1 MLIGMVFGGFRSMMV
16 CVQTVAVRYV
26 SVMGA
31 LVMVAVLVM
40 LGGCFVVLSCV
51 FMMLRGFMM
60 MVNVVFG
67 HGILSRKRIV
77 RLDELLIT
85 KT

>member
-1 MLIGMVFGGFRSMMV
+1 M
-16 CVQTVAVRYV
+16 
-26 SVMGA
+26 
-31 LVMVAVLVM
+31 M

-51 FMMLRGFMM
+51 FMVFRGFMM

-77 RLDELLIT
+77 WLDELLIT